1 MWYGVYMTTD
11 NTVKTEDRVEL
22 KIFETATVNRS
33 AAARALGVNVAHIS
47 RILSGQRAPSL
58 KLAFK
63 MAYYFNVTLEKLHG
77 VLYPDAK
84 TPRVAKRDN
93 YYRDD

>member
-1 MWYGVYMTTD
+1 MTTEIREQQA
-11 NTVKTEDRVEL
+11 VTEKKVFDL
-22 KIFETATVNRS
+22 ATVNRS
-33 AAARALGVNVAHIS
+33 AAARALSVNVAHIS

-58 KLAFK
+58 KLAAK

-77 VLYPDAK
+77 TLYPDVK
-84 TPRVAKRDN
+84 PPRIARRDN

>member
-1 MWYGVYMTTD
+1 MTTGVD
-11 NTVKTEDRVEL
+11 EQQEAVE
-22 KIFETATVNRS
+22 KKVFELVTVNRS
-33 AAARALGVNVAHIS
+33 AAARALNVNVAHIS

-58 KLAFK
+58 KLAAR

-77 VLYPDAK
+77 MLYPDTK
-84 TPRVAKRDN
+84 PPRIAKRDN